1 MEQETAR
8 HNWGINLL
16 IATSVVVTVFMALLM
31 SQLDTLRTR
40 LVIEPTVIAFVTQP
54 ILTATSVPTTPLPTV
69 TATAVPP
76 SPMPTADVT
85 VAATAVPMLPVC
97 GDIPAGW
104 VPYIVRPGDSYFFLS
119 ANSGATIAEIIQA
132 NCLDGNVLLS
142 GIQIYLPAQPPV
154 RPVCGPPA
162 TWERYVVQAGDTL
175 FSLAQRRG
183 TTVYAV
189 MQANCLSSSYLF
201 AGRQIYLP
209 PLPVTATPIPTV
221 TPIPTTPPPP
231 TATPTATPPLP
242 TATHTTS
249 PTPSLVPSETATAV
263 PSATATPTLPP
274 ATATATATATQSPT
288 ATATIDA
295 TDTPT
300 PTPTPSA
307 TATSTPTP
315 SPSPT
320 ATETPKPTETPT
332 PTPTA
337 TAVPTDT
344 PTPEPEPT
352 ITPTNTLEP
361 AP

>member
-76 SPMPTADVT
+76 SPMPTTDVT

-209 PLPVTATPIPTV
+209 PLPVTATPFPRRPLYQRPRRHPRRRQRRHRHCQRL
-221 TPIPTTPPPP
+221 PILLRQRLHWCPAKQQRPFHRPRQRQRCPPPQL
-231 TATPTATPPLP
+231 PLRRRQL
-242 TATHTTS
+242 S
-249 PTPSLVPSETATAV
+249 R
-263 PSATATPTLPP
+263 LPP
-274 ATATATATATQSPT
+274 RQP
-288 ATATIDA
+288 
-295 TDTPT
+295 
-300 PTPTPSA
+300 
-307 TATSTPTP
+307 
-315 SPSPT
+315 
-320 ATETPKPTETPT
+320 
-332 PTPTA
+332 
-337 TAVPTDT
+337 
-344 PTPEPEPT
+344 
-352 ITPTNTLEP
+352 
-361 AP
+361 